1 MDGNTTPAWA
11 RETIDNLDRM
21 QAAAR
26 EHLTRVEYD
35 LLITADLLLR
45 ARFGETT
52 MDDAPDVARDMLA
65 AALRTLDAEAARV

>member
-1 MDGNTTPAWA
+1 MGDNNTPTWA

-21 QAAAR
+21 KAAAR

-35 LLITADLLLR
+35 LIITADLLLR

-52 MDDAPDVARDMLA
+52 MDDSHDVARDMLR
-65 AALRTLDAEAARV
+65 AALRTLDAEAGA